1 MGKLKV
7 CNLSLEVTRR
17 CNMNCEHC
25 LRGDAQNMDA
35 DLALIPKIFAGID
48 DIDTIT
54 FTGGEPALNT
64 AYIKAVV
71 DYVIEHKIPVHGCFV
86 ATNGKIYSQ
95 ELVNC
100 VRRLWEK
107 EQSYGDQ
114 FISPV
119 KWVLTH
125 ADDEEEYSFFNIA
138 VSGDRYHEDI
148 LAANMLRYYRCG
160 FFSKMK
166 MQNEK
171 REYILARGRGVSIP
185 GSFDRTITRLS
196 IEESNDEMAVDEVYV
211 SCTGAV
217 VTDCDLPYEDIDSG
231 ESVAYLGKVTMKTPL
246 AAILQKEAE
255 KRRCV

>member
-95 ELVNC
+95 ELVDC

-114 FISPV
+114 FISP
-119 KWVLTH
+119 LT
-125 ADDEEEYSFFNIA
+125 APTPYGVGFLEKDATRPSL
-138 VSGDRYHEDI
+138 I
-148 LAANMLRYYRCG
+148 LPV
-160 FFSKMK
+160 
-166 MQNEK
+166 
-171 REYILARGRGVSIP
+171 RGWWCHRG
-185 GSFDRTITRLS
+185 GSCS
-196 IEESNDEMAVDEVYV
+196 
-211 SCTGAV
+211 
-217 VTDCDLPYEDIDSG
+217 
-231 ESVAYLGKVTMKTPL
+231 PL
-246 AAILQKEAE
+246 AG
-255 KRRCV
+255 RRTLRRMHACCATSRRKLYAPKHPLFSCGRWLPIFMRLMHSP

>member
-1 MGKLKV
+1 MET
-7 CNLSLEVTRR
+7 S
-17 CNMNCEHC
+17 
-25 LRGDAQNMDA
+25 
-35 DLALIPKIFAGID
+35 
-48 DIDTIT
+48 
-54 FTGGEPALNT
+54 
-64 AYIKAVV
+64 
-71 DYVIEHKIPVHGCFV
+71 
-86 ATNGKIYSQ
+86 S
-95 ELVNC
+95 
-100 VRRLWEK
+100 
-107 EQSYGDQ
+107 S
-114 FISPV
+114 SPV

-171 REYILARGRGVSIP
+171 REYILVRGRGVSIP

-246 AAILQKEAE
+246 AGHPCRRRRRRDAAYDTTKAE
-255 KRRCV
+255 SKSSQPFFFQDPMASYRSATSFIMSRQWM

>member
-95 ELVNC
+95 ELVDC

-185 GSFDRTITRLS
+185 GSFDRTS
-196 IEESNDEMAVDEVYV
+196 
-211 SCTGAV
+211 
-217 VTDCDLPYEDIDSG
+217 DLPYEDIDSG

-255 KRRCV
+255 KRRCA

>member
-1 MGKLKV
+1 M
-7 CNLSLEVTRR
+7 
-17 CNMNCEHC
+17 C
-25 LRGDAQNMDA
+25 LR
-35 DLALIPKIFAGID
+35 
-48 DIDTIT
+48 
-54 FTGGEPALNT
+54 ER
-64 AYIKAVV
+64 
-71 DYVIEHKIPVHGCFV
+71 

-95 ELVNC
+95 ELVDC

-171 REYILARGRGVSIP
+171 REYILCLLYTSNRLENILS
-185 GSFDRTITRLS
+185 GSQVHFLQVFIQLGSGTKPVLKHGAKALHYIITVRQTRPLNH
-196 IEESNDEMAVDEVYV
+196 IVDDKH
-211 SCTGAV
+211 G
-217 VTDCDLPYEDIDSG
+217 
-231 ESVAYLGKVTMKTPL
+231 
-246 AAILQKEAE
+246 
-255 KRRCV
+255 CVIN

>member
-95 ELVNC
+95 ELVDC

-138 VSGDRYHEDI
+138 VSGDQVPRGHPGCEYAALLPLRLLLQDED
-148 LAANMLRYYRCG
+148 A
-160 FFSKMK
+160 
-166 MQNEK
+166 K
-171 REYILARGRGVSIP
+171 REAGVYPGTRPWRIHPWVVRPNYYPAVYRGI
-185 GSFDRTITRLS
+185 
-196 IEESNDEMAVDEVYV
+196 
-211 SCTGAV
+211 
-217 VTDCDLPYEDIDSG
+217 
-231 ESVAYLGKVTMKTPL
+231 
-246 AAILQKEAE
+246 Q
-255 KRRCV
+255 